1 MQISF
6 PRMPV
11 SRSFSDVET
20 FRDYVLSTKQAM
32 VRSIFFTVDFD
43 SGVVRLV
50 DTLPRC
56 ASTQEDVE
64 SLIAVLKQS
73 NHASL
78 WFVVRLDFH
87 DSTDRNF
94 CLGYCESAPAIS
106 SRALTFSSRLFA
118 YARLHHYRSLQ
129 DLEDQVWNH
138 LFPHYVDEL
147 RYNNVYDVSAV
158 LVDHCDSSSPSFRLV
173 QQVTPQFVSDCC
185 RQNRCAFLLRV
196 LDRKIEICFFS
207 PEGATCACGRSG
219 SKIESK
225 KEKTVCAF
233 MKADLVSWLQQIVGN
248 QMLFSFTTDLHCCTD
263 LLPLIAPERPDVPR
277 RRSNEDV
284 LSPPTLE
291 KYNKGS
297 SKRTRNFP
305 DEQQVA
311 PQSLFSN

>member
-1 MQISF
+1 
-6 PRMPV
+6 MPV
-11 SRSFSDVET
+11 SRSFSDLET

-32 VRSIFFTVDFD
+32 VRNIFFTADFD

-50 DTLPRC
+50 DILPRC
-56 ASTQEDVE
+56 RSTQEDVE
-64 SLIAVLKQS
+64 SLISVLAHS
-73 NHASL
+73 NHESL

-87 DSTDRNF
+87 DSTDQNF
-94 CLGYCESAPAIS
+94 CLGYCDPTPAIS
-106 SRALTFSSRLFA
+106 SQALKFSSRLFA
-118 YARLHHYRSLQ
+118 FARLHHYRSLQ
-129 DLEDQVWNH
+129 DLEHQLWNH

-147 RYNNVYDVSAV
+147 RYNKVCDVSAV
-158 LVDHCDSSSPSFRLV
+158 LVDNCDSSSPSFRLV

-185 RQNRCAFLLRV
+185 RQNRCAFIIRRLL
-196 LDRKIEICFFS
+196 DQKIEICFFS
-207 PEGATCACGRSG
+207 PEGPPTCACGRSG
-219 SKIESK
+219 SNIDSK
-225 KEKTVCAF
+225 KQKTVCAF
-233 MKADLVSWLQQIVGN
+233 MKADLVSWLQQSVGN
-248 QMLFSFTTDLHCCTD
+248 QMLFSFITDAHCCTD
-263 LLPLIAPERPDVPR
+263 ILLLIAPERPDGPR